1 MSRKLHTT
9 LLFRA
14 GCCLLAVCSLCLLIG
29 CDGVAG
35 KKPPSL
41 TQTVSLG
48 GSGTIL
54 FPAGSQQKIKEDKP
68 HFVAFGPMIMS
79 HTEGAHLVA
88 KGFTYEAACLWI
100 DDNRGE
106 LDIFRLG
113 LHDFANPFG
122 CRIHE
127 TLADKT
133 KVYEMIGMSRDNAPQ
148 SVRIVTAPD
157 GRNYISFFKY
167 KESTV
172 PTAAQIEHEKK
183 FHHSLK
189 VNGRLIE
196 DTLNDDADEL
206 YALRTAPPEKPEKS
220 ANQEPEEP
228 PGPFIGTDL
237 GFSANGEG
245 IVEQIPE
252 DEYLVGFAV
261 TFKRWENNSVDSI
274 ESVQPLYRSRDGLEL
289 HRGKI
294 HGNANGKTRE
304 VVAPDGYA
312 VGKINGQ
319 AALVVDA
326 FELVCMKIKPDG
338 SLDPNDTQTLPWV
351 GNSQGGMPFIIDG
364 QGQKIIKISSRHR
377 DFLVSL
383 KFYFD
388 DSPVQPPPT
397 QSPQPPPTVTIDDTK
412 LGNSTDGTEFSEKT
426 PNNGV
431 LVGFAVTFDAFDCIE
446 SVQPL
451 YRSLTGTGTKRGNV
465 YGNAVGEP
473 KPVFAPTGYAVGGL
487 NGRAGTTVD
496 GFELVCM
503 KIMPDGSLD
512 PTDTMTLPWVGNN
525 DPGGRRT
532 AIDGEG
538 KPVTEIKGYTRDHVS
553 SLELVFE

>member
-1 MSRKLHTT
+1 MSQKLHNTI
-9 LLFRA
+9 LFR
-14 GCCLLAVCSLCLLIG
+14 GDCWLLVIVCLCLLSG
-29 CDGVAG
+29 CDGG
-35 KKPPSL
+35 LGSKPPAL
-41 TQTVSLG
+41 TKTVSLG

-68 HFVAFGPMIMS
+68 NFVAFGPMVMS
-79 HTEGAHLVA
+79 HTEGAHLVV
-88 KGFTYEAACLWI
+88 KGVTYEAACLWV
-100 DDNRGE
+100 DDYRGE
-106 LDIFRLG
+106 LDVFRMG

-133 KVYEMIGMSRDNAPQ
+133 KVYEMIGMSRDHAPQ
-148 SVRIVTAPD
+148 SVRIVATPD
-157 GRNYISFFKY
+157 GKNYISFFKY

-172 PTAAQIEHEKK
+172 PTAAQLEHEKK

-196 DTLNDDADEL
+196 DTLSDDADEL
-206 YALRTAPPEKPEKS
+206 YALRTAPPEKPEKNAS
-220 ANQEPEEP
+220 QEPEEP
-228 PGPFIGTDL
+228 PGPFIGTNL
-237 GFSANGEG
+237 GFSAKGEG
-245 IVEQIPE
+245 IVEWTPD

-274 ESVQPLYRSRDGLEL
+274 ESVQPLYRSRDGSEL
-289 HRGKI
+289 HRGKM
-294 HGNANGKTRE
+294 HGNATGKPRE

-364 QGQKIIKISSRHR
+364 QGQKIITISSRHR

-383 KFYFD
+383 KFDFD
-388 DSPVQPPPT
+388 DSPVQPQPSQPR
-397 QSPQPPPTVTIDDTK
+397 QPPLPVITDDTK
-412 LGNSTDGTEFSEKT
+412 LGNSTDGTAFSEKT

-451 YRSLTGTGTKRGNV
+451 YRAQNGTGTKRGTV
-465 YGNAVGEP
+465 YGNAEGES
-473 KPVFAPTGYAVGGL
+473 KPVFAPAGYAVGGL
-487 NGRAGTTVD
+487 NGCSGTAVD
-496 GFELVCM
+496 GFELICM
-503 KIMPDGSLD
+503 RIMPDGTLD
-512 PTDTMTLPWVGNN
+512 PTDTKTLPWVGNN

-532 AIDGEG
+532 KIDGEG
-538 KPVTEIKGYTRDHVS
+538 KPVTEVKGYARDHVF
-553 SLELVFE
+553 SLELVF